1 MPDEQCRQVR
11 RLPRRQLPDKWVQGL
26 QSPWPIRKV
35 PMSEE
40 KQQQGITPE
49 AITKVIER
57 LGLPTILIIAIGY
70 VGYNEIVSPIAAK
83 YAEMLDAVT
92 DSNTKLTEIVDDV
105 RLKLTETARKNG
117 ELIEKLGEDAADAKA
132 MQRELAAK
140 IDTLLAATRE
150 LSSRIGSLP
159 PPIRCSP
166 SRLE

>member
-1 MPDEQCRQVR
+1 
-11 RLPRRQLPDKWVQGL
+11 
-26 QSPWPIRKV
+26 
-35 PMSEE
+35 MSEE

-49 AITKVIER
+49 AIAKVIER

>member
-1 MPDEQCRQVR
+1 
-11 RLPRRQLPDKWVQGL
+11 
-26 QSPWPIRKV
+26 
-35 PMSEE
+35 MSEE

-105 RLKLTETARKNG
+105 RLKLTETAVKNG
-117 ELIEKLGEDAADAKA
+117 ELIAKLGDDAADAKA
-132 MQRELAAK
+132 IQRELAAK

-166 SRLE
+166 SAVE